1 MDLRASRRR
10 PQRSWESAHPN
21 SGILALRAIRVL
33 SAIGLKFDGVSWVV
47 VIGLAFVSNGPT
59 AFGVM
64 PDTRGR

>member
-1 MDLRASRRR
+1 
-10 PQRSWESAHPN
+10 
-21 SGILALRAIRVL
+21 
-33 SAIGLKFDGVSWVV
+33 LKFDGVSWVV